1 MPPKRDAR
9 YGWVILAALL
19 GAAVL
24 GCSRHSPSTTL
35 TPNDTR
41 APPFAQSSSEEFES
55 KDDPCTVLEPKEVEA
70 VLGAPLAA
78 PPYRSA
84 NGTVDPTPTGD
95 SCIYETAKFRYV
107 SLDVTFTGG
116 AQAYSMSGMVKNLMK
131 SSGNAQIANNVK
143 KNFKLDDG
151 TEMSGEWD
159 EASLVA
165 MNCCIFQALRGD
177 QLITLDFTASPA
189 TLRQAATLVDSAYKR
204 IDHPLKING
213 GAGVTAAKALDK
225 TRPKPVTVCSL
236 LTRAEVEAILG
247 PLKADPAAS
256 GQSGCQY
263 DLPDKEGY
271 PPSQV
276 DVQIDW
282 RGGYAGWRSD
292 HHVGSLG
299 MGAVNQLVTDWRGG
313 HQLPGMQTGS
323 EDASAAA
330 GEAKPAE
337 GGDPAEA
344 VAHSGMGGY
353 TAVKRDVQVKVR
365 GAQMVDPARQRALVA
380 AFMRKI

>member
-1 MPPKRDAR
+1 MSGKRDVR
-9 YGWVILAALL
+9 CRWLILAALH
-19 GAAVL
+19 AALL

-41 APPFAQSSSEEFES
+41 APPFAQSSSGEFES

-95 SCIYETAKFRYV
+95 SCIYETAKFRYI
-107 SLDVTFTGG
+107 SLQVAFTGG
-116 AQAYSMSGMVKNLMK
+116 AQIYSMSGMVKNLMK
-131 SSGNAQIANNVK
+131 SGGNAQISNNVK

-159 EASLVA
+159 EASLVP

-204 IDHPLKING
+204 IDHPLKIDG
-213 GAGVTAAKALDK
+213 GGGVTAAKALDK
-225 TRPKPVTVCSL
+225 TRPKPVAVCSL

-247 PLKADPAAS
+247 PLKADPSAA
-256 GQSGCQY
+256 GQSGCEY
-263 DLPDKEGY
+263 DLPTAEGY
-271 PPSQV
+271 PVAQV
-276 DVQIDW
+276 QVQIDW
-282 RGGYAGWRSD
+282 RGGYSGWRSD

-299 MGAVNQLVTDWRGG
+299 MGAVNQTGTDFLNG
-313 HQLPGMQTGS
+313 HQLPGMSTGS
-323 EDASAAA
+323 EDAKAAA
-330 GEAKPAE
+330 GEAKPAA

-344 VAHSGMGGY
+344 IGASGMFGY
-353 TAVKRDVQVKVR
+353 TAVKRDVQVKVN
-365 GAQMVDPARQRALVA
+365 GQSVDPAKQKALLA
-380 AFMRKI
+380 AVVQKI